1 MLLNTLG
8 KKDHEDETRPTK
20 YWWLLK
26 PDDEHKGMYCTLF
39 TFECVWNFPWEKG
52 KTCTHTS
59 IHILKILQIK
69 VKHNK
74 LFIPS
79 VRTMILTW

>member
-1 MLLNTLG
+1 MSKKKKKRFYAWNMLLNTLG

-59 IHILKILQIK
+59 IHIL
-69 VKHNK
+69 
-74 LFIPS
+74 
-79 VRTMILTW
+79 